1 MPAFVSTLAF
11 RLIAAGAIVFLLLV
25 AIKSCTGSQQKVA
38 QATQDARSATATAE
52 TAQDAARV
60 VIERSAADV
69 SVDELVRQTTKEMDN
84 ADTPQAASRA
94 ARSSICRMSNYRDDP
109 ACKLQ

>member
-1 MPAFVSTLAF
+1 MPTFVSTLAF
-11 RLIAAGAIVFLLLV
+11 KLIAAGAIVLILLLAV
-25 AIKSCTGSQQKVA
+25 SQCTGQRQKAA

-84 ADTPQAASRA
+84 AKTPEEAGRV
-94 ARSSICRMSNYRDDP
+94 ARSAI
-109 ACKLQ
+109 

>member
-1 MPAFVSTLAF
+1 MPSFVSSMAF
-11 RLIAAGAIVFLLLV
+11 RLIAAGAIVFLMLV
-25 AIKSCTGSQQKVA
+25 AMKSCTGSQQKAA

-60 VIERSAADV
+60 VVERSASDM

-84 ADTPQAASRA
+84 AEDPKASAAA
-94 ARSSICRMSNYRDDP
+94 ARRAICDILPDSCID
-109 ACKLQ
+109 AAK

>member
-1 MPAFVSTLAF
+1 MPAFISSLAF
-11 RLIAAGAIVFLLLV
+11 KLISAGAIVLILLLAV
-25 AIKSCTGSQQKVA
+25 SQCTGQRQRAA

-60 VIERSAADV
+60 VIKRSASDM

-84 ADTPQAASRA
+84 AETPQAASRA
-94 ARSSICRMSNYRDDP
+94 ARSSICRMPNYRDDP